1 MNKYKRAIRDYKM
14 LYGQGSSKKKA
25 AAKSAAKGATKNEAA
40 KTFDNANAIPD
51 VKSINDHATFIPTKR
66 CSLDEVDAAFSND
79 MDLDLDLINVNLE
92 GKESPEMVD
101 LEDDAIVDLWKRH
114 FNQHQP
120 PMRNLWPTQ
129 SQGWAP
135 SMTAPVVSL
144 SSFHGG
150 LPNPPR
156 VTSMQNESFVS
167 QGPNFQATNLRMTLL
182 DQQIRMQS
190 NLIAAIHSTAARQI
204 TDGAQKNNE
213 QT

>member
-1 MNKYKRAIRDYKM
+1 
-14 LYGQGSSKKKA
+14 
-25 AAKSAAKGATKNEAA
+25 
-40 KTFDNANAIPD
+40 
-51 VKSINDHATFIPTKR
+51 
-66 CSLDEVDAAFSND
+66 LDEVDAAFSND
-79 MDLDLDLINVNLE
+79 MDLDLDLTNVNLE
-92 GKESPEMVD
+92 GKESTEMVD

-120 PMRNLWPTQ
+120 PIGNLWPAQ

-190 NLIAAIHSTAARQI
+190 NLIAAIHTIAARQI